1 MLGIDIN
8 ILLHALFTL
17 FGMAGSIGV
26 VLFIGGR
33 WTARIE
39 EKLRAMDRRFD
50 YVDRRFED
58 MDRRMTE
65 GFAAVHQRFE
75 DMDRRMTEGFAAVNH
90 RIDSLETRI
99 TSLEER
105 VSHLEERVGHLDV
118 RMGEIPEVTI
128 DRLMKLFQLREAVIA
143 TTTEASKNAG

>member
-8 ILLHALFTL
+8 ILFSALFTL
-17 FGMAGSIGV
+17 LGMAGSIGV

-39 EKLRAMDRRFD
+39 EKLSAMDRRFD
-50 YVDRRFED
+50 YVDRRFD
-58 MDRRMTE
+58 D
-65 GFAAVHQRFE
+65 VNHRFN
-75 DMDRRMTEGFAAVNH
+75 DVNLRMTEGFAAVNH

-99 TSLEER
+99 ASLEAR
-105 VSHLEERVGHLDV
+105 VSHLEEKVSHLDV
-118 RMGEIPEVTI
+118 RMAEIPEVTI

-143 TTTEASKNAG
+143 TTTEASKTAG

>member
-8 ILLHALFTL
+8 ILFSALFTL
-17 FGMAGSIGV
+17 LGMAGSIGV

-39 EKLRAMDRRFD
+39 EKLRSMDRRFD
-50 YVDRRFED
+50 DVDRRFND
-58 MDRRMTE
+58 VNLRMTE
-65 GFAAVHQRFE
+65 GFAAVHQR
-75 DMDRRMTEGFAAVNH
+75 
-90 RIDSLETRI
+90 IDSLETRI
-99 TSLEER
+99 ASLEEKVSRLDER
-105 VSHLEERVGHLDV
+105 VSHLEEKVSHLDV
-118 RMGEIPEVTI
+118 RMAEIPEVTI

>member
-1 MLGIDIN
+1 MPGIDIN
-8 ILLHALFTL
+8 ILFSALFTL
-17 FGMAGSIGV
+17 LGIAGSIGV
-26 VLFIGGR
+26 VLFVGGR

-39 EKLRAMDRRFD
+39 ERLSAVENRFGD
-50 YVDRRFED
+50 VDRRFED

-65 GFAAVHQRFE
+65 GFAAVHQRF
-75 DMDRRMTEGFAAVNH
+75 DDVNLRFDDVNK

-99 TSLEER
+99 ASLK
-105 VSHLEERVGHLDV
+105 ERVGHLEV